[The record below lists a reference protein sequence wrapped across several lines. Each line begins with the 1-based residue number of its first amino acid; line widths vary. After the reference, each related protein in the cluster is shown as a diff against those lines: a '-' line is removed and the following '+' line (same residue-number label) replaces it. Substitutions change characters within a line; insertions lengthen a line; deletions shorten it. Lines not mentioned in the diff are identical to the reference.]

1 MPLFELFKMAK
12 AKLDSSL
19 EKPTSS
25 STDLSSVPEN
35 ELAELTWE
43 NGQVMVQ
50 GQSSRAKRSPFSN
63 NSPSNGS
70 KPREGASGDD
80 TRPPKSGKCRNLECG
95 LSEFPVTEP
104 SSEIGLGQ
112 EDDMVHWLSFPV
124 TGSLQNVYCSDFLPE
139 LAGVAANETSPG
151 NDFRAI
157 DKSSSQ
163 IYRES
168 HGIDNSIHSL
178 GQTDASKFFSSVAGK
193 TAINRTGSNQLYSLP
208 NQQFLSPL
216 PCFKS
221 RALDNA
227 STSTSS
233 SMSQAVC
240 GDRARLPTSV
250 VVCSTVKVQRQDLGH
265 LDKSSGFT
273 NFSCFSRPAS
283 LYRVNNAE
291 SGGQTAS
298 FGLSSVDRS
307 VGKEKAS
314 SIDNS
319 TLSGS
324 NFAVSSD
331 GVQEQRKTDSSRPFD
346 RKQYEQRFS
355 AGHSEAICQEK
366 TSKNAKHSC
375 QNYQAS
381 VCKGSTEGEKTTEHV
396 GGSSSVCSGNS
407 MERVLD
413 DPKSNL
419 KRKSLETDE
428 SDCPSEDVEED
439 PTREKKQNPAR
450 GTSKRS
456 RAAEVHNLS
465 ERRRRDRINEKMR
478 ALQELI
484 PNCNKVDKASMLDE
498 AIEYLKTLQLQVQ
511 MMSIGAG
518 LYMPPMMVP
527 TGMHLAQMPHFAP
540 FGVGM
545 GSAIGFGMGMVDM
558 NGRPS
563 GRPVVQVP
571 PMQGSHFPSPL
582 MSAGMAGA
590 NLQMFGFPGQGFPLP
605 MPRTPL
611 VPFPG
616 GQVMKPA
623 EGLSVYGMPNSM
635 ENPGS
640 AVASRSKESPQNI
653 NQEALQNTASICLK
667 NQSSNQQSALAQSSC
682 QTSDVNGSM
691 AIEST
696 GNDVGSSKEVADPD
710 L

>member
-25 STDLSSVPEN
+25 STDLSSVPAN
-35 ELAELTWE
+35 ELVELTWE
-43 NGQVMVQ
+43 HGQVVLQ
-50 GQSSRAKRSPFSN
+50 GQSSRAKRGPFSN
-63 NSPSNGS
+63 NTPSNGS
-70 KPREGASGDD
+70 KPREGASDDD
-80 TRPPKSGKCRNLECG
+80 TRPRPGKFRNLECV
-95 LSEFPVTEP
+95 LSEFPVTEQ

-112 EDDMVHWLSFPV
+112 EDDMVPWLSFPV
-124 TGSLQNVYCSDFLPE
+124 TGSLQNDYCSDLLTE
-139 LAGVAANETSPG
+139 LTAVAANGTSPG
-151 NDFRAI
+151 ND

-168 HGIDNSIHSL
+168 HGIDNGVRSL
-178 GQTDASKFFSSVAGK
+178 GQTDASKFSSSAAGE
-193 TAINRTGSNQLYSLP
+193 TTINRTGSNQLYSLP

-216 PCFKS
+216 PCFRS
-221 RALDNA
+221 RALDDV

-233 SMSQAVC
+233 SVSLAVC
-240 GDRARLPTSV
+240 GDKAGLPTSV
-250 VVCSTVKVQRQDLGH
+250 VACSTVKVQRQQDLGH
-265 LDKSSGFT
+265 SDKSSCFT
-273 NFSCFSRPAS
+273 NFSCFSRPPS
-283 LYRVNNAE
+283 ISRVNNAE
-291 SGGQTAS
+291 SSGQTAG
-298 FGLSSVDRS
+298 FGLSGVDRS
-307 VGKEKAS
+307 VSKEKAS
-314 SIDNS
+314 FNDNS

-331 GVQEQRKTDSSRPFD
+331 GVQKQRKIDSSKPFD
-346 RKQYEQRFS
+346 GKQYEHKFS
-355 AGHSEAICQEK
+355 GGQLEAICQEN
-366 TSKNAKHSC
+366 TCKNAKHSC

-381 VCKGSTEGEKTTEHV
+381 VCKGSTEREKTTEHV

-407 MERVLD
+407 VERVLD

-428 SDCPSEDVEED
+428 SDGPSEDVEED
-439 PTREKKQNPAR
+439 PTHEKKQNSAQ

-511 MMSIGAG
+511 QMMSMGAG
-518 LYMPPMMVP
+518 LYIPPMMVP
-527 TGMHLAQMPHFAP
+527 TGMHPAQMPHFPP
-540 FGVGM
+540 FGIGM

-558 NGRPS
+558 SGRSS
-563 GRPVVQVP
+563 GRPVVPVP
-571 PMQGSHFPSPL
+571 PMQGPHFPSPL
-582 MSAGMAGA
+582 ISAGMAGV
-590 NLQMFGFPGQGFPLP
+590 NLQMFNFPGQGTPLP
-605 MPRTPL
+605 RPCAPL

-616 GQVMKPA
+616 GPVMKPA
-623 EGLSVYGMPNSM
+623 VGLGVYGMPTSTENSD
-635 ENPGS
+635 S
-640 AVASRSKESPQNI
+640 AVASRSKEAMQSI
-653 NQEALQNTASICLK
+653 DQEPLQNTASICLK
-667 NQSSNQQSALAQSSC
+667 NQSSNQQSAVGQSSC
-682 QTSDVNGSM
+682 QTSDLNGSM

-696 GNDVGSSKEVADPD
+696 GNDGSSKQIADPD

>member
-19 EKPTSS
+19 EKPTFS

-35 ELAELTWE
+35 ELVELTWE
-43 NGQVMVQ
+43 NGQVVLQ

-63 NSPSNGS
+63 NLPSNGS

-80 TRPPKSGKCRNLECG
+80 TRPKSGKFRNLECG

-104 SSEIGLGQ
+104 SSDIGLGQ
-112 EDDMVHWLSFPV
+112 EDDMVPWLSFPV
-124 TGSLQNVYCSDFLPE
+124 TGSLQNDYCSDFLPE
-139 LAGVAANETSPG
+139 LTGVAVNETSPG
-151 NDFRAI
+151 NDFGSI

-168 HGIDNSIHSL
+168 RGIDNGVHSQ
-178 GQTDASKFFSSVAGK
+178 GQPNASKFSSSAAGE
-193 TAINRTGSNQLYSLP
+193 TVIDRTNSSQLYYLP
-208 NQQFLSPL
+208 NQQFLLPL
-216 PCFKS
+216 TCFRS

-233 SMSQAVC
+233 STSEAVC
-240 GDRARLPTSV
+240 GDKARLPTSA

-265 LDKSSGFT
+265 SSKSSGFT
-273 NFSCFSRPAS
+273 NSRSFSQPAS

-291 SGGQTAS
+291 SSDQTAG
-298 FGLSSVDRS
+298 FGLSSADRS
-307 VGKEKAS
+307 VSKEKAS
-314 SIDNS
+314 SIDNC

-331 GVQEQRKTDSSRPFD
+331 GVQKQRKIDSSKPFD
-346 RKQYEQRFS
+346 RKKYEQHFS
-355 AGHSEAICQEK
+355 AGHSETIYLEN
-366 TSKNAKHSC
+366 TSKNAKLSC

-381 VCKGSTEGEKTTEHV
+381 ICKGSTEGEKTTELV

-407 MERVLD
+407 VERVLD
-413 DPKSNL
+413 DPQRNL
-419 KRKSLETDE
+419 KRKSHETDE
-428 SDCPSEDVEED
+428 SDGPSEDVEED
-439 PTREKKQNPAR
+439 PTHKKKQNPAQ

-498 AIEYLKTLQLQVQ
+498 AIEYLKTLQLQQ
-511 MMSIGAG
+511 MMSMGAG
-518 LYMPPMMVP
+518 LYMPPMMLP
-527 TGMHLAQMPHFAP
+527 TGMHPAQMPHFSP

-558 NGRPS
+558 NGHSS

-571 PMQGSHFPSPL
+571 PMQGPHFPGPL

-590 NLQMFGFPGQGFPLP
+590 NLQMLDFPGQGIPLP

-616 GQVMKPA
+616 GPVMKPA
-623 EGLSVYGMPNSM
+623 VGLGAYGIPTSM
-635 ENPGS
+635 ENPDS
-640 AVASRSKESPQNI
+640 TVASRSKEAPQNI
-653 NQEALQNTASICLK
+653 NMEALQNSASICLK
-667 NQSSNQQSALAQSSC
+667 NQSSSQQSAVAQSSC
-682 QTSDVNGSM
+682 QTLDVNGSM

-696 GNDVGSSKEVADPD
+696 GNDVESAKQVADPD